1 MKTHHTTYD
10 IVFSGFGASSCI
22 LINQLHK
29 KKELDNKRIL
39 ILDPSEKKSNDKT
52 FCFWANPDD
61 DIVLDYQQV
70 LTHSWSKVNIDTSK
84 TSEIT
89 PFKYHHLNSEGLYQ
103 LTKNILKGYDV
114 TFSNEIIERIDENT
128 LATLW
133 TKENRYTAQL
143 VFDSRPPKISK
154 NLSEKQNIWQSFVGY
169 KVQMNGTPFDENA
182 CTLMDFKVD
191 QQGATQFVYVL
202 PFSNNEALIELTRF
216 GKEIINQE
224 SAEKVLKKYINQ
236 NFGTFS
242 IKEVEKGKIPM
253 FMDMPKSIQ
262 TERVIPIGTRAHMV
276 KPSTGYAFKN
286 MYNHAQQLSAIVGQS
301 KIQVKTPR
309 RFKFYDRLLIFILA
323 VWPEMGKPIFS
334 RLFASKSLS
343 YILRFLDEKT
353 GLREELS
360 MFSKL
365 QIGTFLKAV
374 LYLFIEKSKP
384 QLILF
389 APLALYG
396 ILHFILPDYAELS
409 IYALIAIGLF
419 LVGIP
424 HGAMDHKTGLFSNN
438 KKINLSFI
446 FKYLGVMFMA
456 YLVWLISPTVAL
468 VTFILYSAWHFGETD
483 IQEWK
488 MNSRF
493 IGFIWGLLMFSA
505 LFFSHVS
512 ELNVILKALSVQ
524 QLPIELPWLGLF
536 LWSLIISFLLARLH
550 QSLPWL
556 LLTCFLALSYW
567 MPLVMAF
574 AIYFVFHHSWSGW
587 KHLRTSFKVSN
598 WSLFKTALPFN
609 LGAFVLFVVLFL
621 NTRMGW
627 DYNIAQIFIFISC
640 ISLPH
645 ILSMSY
651 FYKKLKTK
659 RV

>member
-524 QLPIELPWLGLF
+524 QLPLELPWLGLF

-598 WSLFKTALPFN
+598 WSLFKTSLPFN

>member
-1 MKTHHTTYD
+1 MKNQRKTYD
-10 IVFSGFGASSCI
+10 IVFAGFGASSCI
-22 LINQLHK
+22 LINRLHK
-29 KKELDNKRIL
+29 KKELNNKRIL
-39 ILDPSEKKSNDKT
+39 ILDPSEKKTNDKT
-52 FCFWANPDD
+52 FCFWAKPDD

-133 TKENRYTAQL
+133 TKENTYTADL

-154 NLSEKQNIWQSFVGY
+154 KLSEKQNIWQSFVGY
-169 KVQMNGTPFDENA
+169 KVLLTDDRLDKNT
-182 CTLMDFKVD
+182 CTLMDFNVD

-202 PFSNNEALIELTRF
+202 PYSNNEALIELTRF

-242 IKEVEKGKIPM
+242 VKGVEKGKIPM
-253 FMDMPKSIQ
+253 FMDIPKSIQ

-286 MYNHAQQLSAIVGQS
+286 MYKHAQQLSANVGQS
-301 KIQVKTPR
+301 KPKKNSAK
-309 RFKFYDRLLIFILA
+309 RFQFYDSLLIFILA
-323 VWPEMGKPIFS
+323 VWPQMGKPIFS

-353 GLREELS
+353 SIREDAF

-365 QIGTFLKAV
+365 HIGVFLRAV
-374 LYLFIEKSKP
+374 IYLFVEKYKA
-384 QLILF
+384 QLLLF
-389 APLALYG
+389 SPVALYG
-396 ILHFILPDYAELS
+396 ILGFFVPEYAENIMYLF
-409 IYALIAIGLF
+409 IFIGLF

-424 HGAMDHKTGLFSNN
+424 HGAMDHKTGLFSES

-446 FKYLGVMFMA
+446 FKYLGVMLVA

-524 QLPIELPWLGLF
+524 QLPLELPWLGLF

-550 QSLPWL
+550 QSVPWL

-627 DYNIAQIFIFISC
+627 DHNIAQIFIFISC

-651 FYKKLKTK
+651 FYKKIKTK

>member
-384 QLILF
+384 QLILI

-468 VTFILYSAWHFGETD
+468 VTFILYSAWHFGDTD

-598 WSLFKTALPFN
+598 WSLFKTSLPFN

-651 FYKKLKTK
+651 FYKKIKTK

>member
-202 PFSNNEALIELTRF
+202 PFSDREALIELTRF
-216 GKEIINQE
+216 GKEIIDQE
-224 SAEKVLKKYINQ
+224 SAEKVLKSYISQ
-236 NFGTFS
+236 NYGEFS

-253 FMDMPKSIQ
+253 FMDLPKSVQ
-262 TERVIPIGTRAHMV
+262 TQRIIPIGTRAHMV

-286 MYNHAQQLSAIVGQS
+286 MYNHAQQLSANVGQS

-309 RFKFYDRLLIFILA
+309 RFQFYDRLLIFILA

-334 RLFASKSLS
+334 RLFASKPLF

-353 GLREELS
+353 GLREDVS

-365 QIGTFLKAV
+365 HIGVFLRAV
-374 LYLFIEKSKP
+374 IYLFVEKYKA
-384 QLILF
+384 QLLLF
-389 APLALYG
+389 SPVALYG
-396 ILHFILPDYAELS
+396 ILGFFVPEYAENIMYLS
-409 IYALIAIGLF
+409 IFIGLF

-424 HGAMDHKTGLFSNN
+424 HGAMDHKAGLFSES

-446 FKYLGVMFMA
+446 FKYLGVMLVA
-456 YLVWLISPTVAL
+456 YLVWLISPTLAL

-524 QLPIELPWLGLF
+524 QLPLELPWLGLF

-609 LGAFVLFVVLFL
+609 LGAFILFVVLFL

>member
-1 MKTHHTTYD
+1 MKTHHTIYD

-128 LATLW
+128 VATLW

-154 NLSEKQNIWQSFVGY
+154 KLSEKQNIWQSFVGY
-169 KVQMNGTPFDENA
+169 KVLLTDDRLDKNT
-182 CTLMDFKVD
+182 CTLMDFNVD

-216 GKEIINQE
+216 GKDVIDQE
-224 SAEKVLKKYINQ
+224 SAEKVLKSYISQ
-236 NFGTFS
+236 NYGEFS

-286 MYNHAQQLSAIVGQS
+286 MYKHAQQLSANVGQS
-301 KIQVKTPR
+301 KPKKNSAK
-309 RFKFYDRLLIFILA
+309 RFQFYDSLLIFILA
-323 VWPEMGKPIFS
+323 VWPQMGKPIFS

-353 GLREELS
+353 GLREDVS

-365 QIGTFLKAV
+365 HIGVFLRAV
-374 LYLFIEKSKP
+374 IYLFVEKYKA
-384 QLILF
+384 QLLLF
-389 APLALYG
+389 SSVALYG
-396 ILHFILPDYAELS
+396 ILGFFVPEYAELS
-409 IYALIAIGLF
+409 IYALIGIGLF

-424 HGAMDHKTGLFSNN
+424 HGAMDHKTGLFSDN

-446 FKYLGVMFMA
+446 FKYLGVMSVA
-456 YLVWLISPTVAL
+456 YLVWLISPTGAL

-488 MNSRF
+488 INSRF

-524 QLPIELPWLGLF
+524 QLPLELPWLGLF

>member
-242 IKEVEKGKIPM
+242 LKGVEKGKIPM

-524 QLPIELPWLGLF
+524 QLPLELPWLGLF